1 MHALD
6 RKNLKWVVD
15 KKIQNVIIL
24 LGFMKN
30 ACSLSLSLSLSKF
43 EMGSGYKRY
52 KNYSVRVYETCLLSL
67 YLSRSQHEKYASTV
81 MGLPAVARTYFARGR
96 KRRWE
101 EKAAILLLIIIVTTA
116 VSSSCT
122 FLKCCYSAAA
132 STGEETRRRRRI
144 MTETVVIK
152 RRNNNT
158 NDSCR
163 HRNK

>member
-1 MHALD
+1 MPALSLSLSQ
-6 RKNLKWVVD
+6 KLKWVVD
-15 KKIQNVIIL
+15 TKDTKIIL
-24 LGFMKN
+24 LGFMKLI
-30 ACSLSLSLSLSKF
+30 CSLSI
-43 EMGSGYKRY
+43 
-52 KNYSVRVYETCLLSL
+52 
-67 YLSRSQHEKYASTV
+67 SRSQHEKYASTV